1 MHQPGSVTERPRRV
15 TSAHLPRPDGARPAG
30 HHPAIVPAHS
40 AQMPEDHGRD
50 DADGAITVDVAA
62 LPGGGQL
69 RLLKWGGE
77 FSIQLG
83 SDELMGSEDHLS
95 EQALAT
101 LTCDRLASR
110 DGCVLIGGLGMGFTL
125 GAALAAWSPAATI
138 HVAELVPEVIAW
150 AKGPLAAI
158 CGVHLADP
166 RVVLDRV
173 DVHDVIAGSP
183 DRFDAI
189 MLDVD
194 NGPDG
199 FIQPE
204 NDRLYCNWG
213 LRSAYA
219 ALRPGGVLAIWS
231 SYADTD
237 FAARLEAAGFAVDE
251 VRMPAFEGSTD
262 KWHNIWFAAKPAAA
276 PTRRS

>member
-1 MHQPGSVTERPRRV
+1 MHQPGSVGERPRRV

-30 HHPAIVPAHS
+30 RHPAIVPVHL
-40 AQMPEDHGRD
+40 AQTPEEHGHD
-50 DADGAITVDVAA
+50 DEDGAITVDVAT

-69 RLLKWGGE
+69 RLLQWGSE

-95 EQALAT
+95 EQALAR

-110 DGCVLIGGLGMGFTL
+110 DGCVLIGGLGMGYTL
-125 GAALAAWSPAATI
+125 GAALAAWSPAAAI

-173 DVHDVIAGSP
+173 DVHDVIAGAS

-189 MLDVD
+189 LLDVD

-213 LRSAYA
+213 LRSAYT

-231 SYADTD
+231 AYADAA
-237 FAARLEAAGFAVDE
+237 FAARLAAAGFAVDE
-251 VRMPAFEGSTD
+251 VQMPAFEGSTD
-262 KWHNIWFAAKPAAA
+262 RWHNIWFAAKPA
-276 PTRRS
+276 